1 MADWLE
7 FDTARMR
14 SAFNTH
20 AFGFEHRLNESSL
33 FQLPRLASL
42 AEFLF
47 REGGRRDVYNA
58 AAAKRL
64 GDAFGVNGE
73 RNWAPG
79 RAIEEIETSGS
90 WVVLKRVERD
100 PEFRELINTCLD
112 QIGRAV
118 PELEPQRIKKAE
130 GFVFVTSP
138 HGITPYHMDPQWS
151 FLAQIRGRK
160 TYRIHDVLDPA
171 VISAAEIENYYAGA
185 TMAAQ
190 YDTSKDAKAT
200 VFDLAP
206 GMCANQPLHAPHSA
220 VVHDEY
226 SISLSIAVVTQ
237 DWAKLVPV
245 HLANRCLRKV
255 GLEPAPVGDNR
266 LLDSVKSFT
275 YRATARAGR
284 ELLELP
290 RALKKVGRS
299 A

>member
-1 MADWLE
+1 
-7 FDTARMR
+7 
-14 SAFNTH
+14 
-20 AFGFEHRLNESSL
+20 
-33 FQLPRLASL
+33 
-42 AEFLF
+42 
-47 REGGRRDVYNA
+47 
-58 AAAKRL
+58 
-64 GDAFGVNGE
+64 
-73 RNWAPG
+73 
-79 RAIEEIETSGS
+79 
-90 WVVLKRVERD
+90 
-100 PEFRELINTCLD
+100 
-112 QIGRAV
+112 
-118 PELEPQRIKKAE
+118 
-130 GFVFVTSP
+130 
-138 HGITPYHMDPQWS
+138 
-151 FLAQIRGRK
+151 
-160 TYRIHDVLDPA
+160 
-171 VISAAEIENYYAGA
+171 
-185 TMAAQ
+185 MAAQ

-237 DWAKLVPV
+237 NWAKLVPV